1 MLRAIRTLAVALL
14 GGALLAA
21 PSQAAAQV
29 TTSAMRGSVT
39 DSAGRP
45 LEGAQI
51 EAIHQPSG
59 SRYAA
64 TTRADGRFTL
74 PGLRVGGPYTV
85 SAARLGYQRQ
95 TQGNI
100 SLALGV
106 SADVSF
112 RMVAAAVQLT
122 AVTVQAEAGVM
133 ASTRT
138 GAATQVSREAL
149 EQLPT
154 ISRRISDF
162 VRLTPQFT
170 GGGSFAGVD
179 NRLNNISV
187 DGSYF
192 NNSFGLGGQPGDRTG
207 VSPISLDAIE
217 QVQVSIAPF
226 DVRQGNFVGA
236 AVNTVTKSGTNSFTG
251 SLYRLSRD
259 EGMSGRDAGANRFNP
274 GRFNF
279 GQFGATLGGP
289 IIKDR
294 LFFFASYEDDQLA
307 QPMTTFLA
315 NTGGQTVTGNV
326 TRVLQSDLDQ
336 LSTFLQQKFNYATGP
351 YQGYDRETPSTRFL
365 GKLDFNLNPRNKLSL
380 RYSQLESVSDVIM
393 SGSSSLGFGGRNN
406 NSNAMSFA
414 NSNYG
419 IQENIRSVVG
429 EYNAQ
434 FGGNMANQLIVG
446 YTKHD
451 ESRVSK
457 GGMFPT
463 VDILNNGQT
472 YASFGFE
479 PFTPNNELRYNSFQ
493 VQNNFH
499 IYGDRH
505 DLTFGTSLEWYESE
519 NVFFPGSQSVYVYNS
534 LTDFYTDAND
544 FLANPSRT
552 TSPVNLRRF
561 QVRYANIPGMEKP
574 VQPLEVLYAGGY
586 AQDEWRATDNL
597 RVTAGIRVEQARFGN
612 TAFTNSAADQLAF
625 RDEAGKSVRYGSG
638 KLPDPTLLF
647 SPRLGFN
654 WDVRGEGTT
663 KVRGGTGVFTGRP
676 AYVWISNQIGNTGV
690 LTGFEEL
697 NNTTARPFNPNPDR
711 YKPASVTGAPAA
723 SYELA
728 LTDPDFMFPQ
738 VWRSNL
744 AVDRKLPWGLTGTAE
759 FLYGRDVNGVYYINA
774 NLPAP
779 SSAFTGPD
787 ARPRWTT
794 GNRIHSN
801 VANAIVLKNQDVGT
815 NYNVS
820 FSLERAFQGGL
831 FLKGAYSY
839 GISRNTVDPG
849 SIAFGT
855 WNNNEHAGDPNNPGV
870 GYSLNSQGNRWF
882 AVASYKKDY
891 LKAGATGIS
900 LFVESF
906 VNGQGSYRFSGD
918 LNGDGGFSND
928 LIYVPRNASEMNFE
942 AYTASGRTFS
952 VAEQQAAFETFIGQ
966 SGYLASRRGQY
977 AERGGAF
984 GRMVTR
990 ADLSVTQ
997 DLFRNVGSLRNRVQL
1012 RLDVLN
1018 FTNLVNRRWGVSY
1031 RFRNTQPLIA
1041 RGADANGRAL
1051 YRMANFGNV
1060 LLGEGAQ
1067 RGEFIANAG
1076 AGDVWRMQLGLRYNF
1091 N

>member
-21 PSQAAAQV
+21 PSQAGAQV

-85 SAARLGYQRQ
+85 SAARLGYQKQ

-106 SADVSF
+106 PADVNF

-122 AVTVQAEAGVM
+122 AVSVQAEAGVM

-179 NRLNNISV
+179 NRLNNIMV

-207 VSPISLDAIE
+207 VSPISLDAVE

-236 AVNTVTKSGTNSFTG
+236 AVNTVTKSGTNTFSG
-251 SLYRLSRD
+251 SVYRLARD

-274 GRFNF
+274 GTFNF
-279 GQFGATLGGP
+279 GQVGATLGGP

-294 LFFFASYEDDQLA
+294 LFFFASYEDDELT
-307 QPMTTFLA
+307 QPMTNFLA

-326 TRVLQSDLDQ
+326 TRVLKSDLDQ
-336 LSTFLQQKFNYATGP
+336 LSSFLQQKFNYATGP
-351 YQGYDRETPSTRFL
+351 YEGYDRGTPSTRFL
-365 GKLDFNLNPRNKLSL
+365 GKLDFNLNSRNKLSL
-380 RYSQLESVSDVIM
+380 RYSQLESVTDVIM
-393 SGSSSLGFGGRNN
+393 SGSSSLGFGGRNG
-406 NSNAMSFA
+406 NSNAISFG

-451 ESRVSK
+451 ESRTSR
-457 GGMFPT
+457 GSLFPM

-472 YASFGFE
+472 YTSFGFE

-534 LTDFYTDAND
+534 LNDFYTDAND

-612 TAFTNSAADQLAF
+612 TAFANSAADQLAF
-625 RDEAGKSVRYGSG
+625 RDETGKSVRYGTG

-690 LTGFEEL
+690 LTGFEQL
-697 NNTTARPFNPNPDR
+697 DNTTARPFNPNPDR
-711 YKPASVTGAPAA
+711 YKPATVTGAPAS

-728 LTDPDFMFPQ
+728 LTDQDFMFPQ

-787 ARPRWTT
+787 ARPRWTA

-801 VANAIVLKNQDVGT
+801 VSSAVVLKNQDVGY
-815 NYNVS
+815 NYNAS
-820 FSLERAFQGGL
+820 FSLERAFVNGL

-839 GISRNTVDPG
+839 GISRNTVDAG
-849 SIAFGT
+849 SIAFGS
-855 WNNNEHAGDPNNPGV
+855 WNNNEHPGDPNNPGV

-900 LFVESF
+900 VFLESF

-918 LNGDGGFSND
+918 LNGDGGTSND

-942 AYTASGRTFS
+942 AFTASGRTFS

>member
-39 DSAGRP
+39 DSTGRP

-51 EAIHQPSG
+51 EAVHQPSG

-85 SAARLGYQRQ
+85 SAARLGYQKQ

-106 SADVSF
+106 PADVNF

-179 NRLNNISV
+179 NRLNNIMV

-207 VSPISLDAIE
+207 VSPISLDAVE

-236 AVNTVTKSGTNSFTG
+236 AVNTVTKSGTNTFSG

-259 EGMSGRDAGANRFNP
+259 QGMSGRDAGANRFNP
-274 GRFNF
+274 GTFSF
-279 GQFGATLGGP
+279 GQVGATLGGP

-294 LFFFASYEDDQLA
+294 LFFFASYEDDELT

-326 TRVLQSDLDQ
+326 TRVLKSDLDQ
-336 LSTFLQQKFNYATGP
+336 LSSFLQQKFNYATGP
-351 YQGYDRETPSTRFL
+351 YEGYDRGTPSTRFL
-365 GKLDFNLNPRNKLSL
+365 GKLDFNLNSRNKLSL
-380 RYSQLESVSDVIM
+380 RYSQLESVTDVIM
-393 SGSSSLGFGGRNN
+393 SGSSSLGFGGRNGT
-406 NSNAMSFA
+406 SNAISFG

>member
-85 SAARLGYQRQ
+85 SAARLGYQKQ

-106 SADVSF
+106 PADVNF

-179 NRLNNISV
+179 NRLNNIMV

-207 VSPISLDAIE
+207 VSPISLDAVE

-259 EGMSGRDAGANRFNP
+259 QGMSGRDAGANRFNP
-274 GRFNF
+274 GTFSF
-279 GQFGATLGGP
+279 GQVGATLGGP

-294 LFFFASYEDDQLA
+294 LFFFASYEDDELT

-326 TRVLQSDLDQ
+326 TRVLKSDLDQ
-336 LSTFLQQKFNYATGP
+336 LSSFLQQKFNYATGP
-351 YQGYDRETPSTRFL
+351 YEGYDRGTPSTRFL
-365 GKLDFNLNPRNKLSL
+365 GKLDFNLNSRNKLSL
-380 RYSQLESVSDVIM
+380 RYSQLESVTDVIM
-393 SGSSSLGFGGRNN
+393 SGSSSLGFGGRNG
-406 NSNAMSFA
+406 NSNAISFG

-419 IQENIRSVVG
+419 IMENIRSVVG

-451 ESRVSK
+451 ESRQSK
-457 GGMFPT
+457 GSMFPT

-472 YASFGFE
+472 YTSFGFE

-534 LTDFYTDAND
+534 LNDFYTDAND
-544 FLANPSRT
+544 FLANPNRT

-612 TAFTNSAADQLAF
+612 TAFANSAADQLAF
-625 RDEAGKSVRYGSG
+625 RDETGKSVRYGTG

-690 LTGFEEL
+690 LTGFEQL
-697 NNTTARPFNPNPDR
+697 DNTTARPFNPNPDR
-711 YKPASVTGAPAA
+711 YKPATVTGAPAA

-728 LTDPDFMFPQ
+728 LTDRDFMFPQ

-787 ARPRWTT
+787 ARPRWTA

-801 VANAIVLKNQDVGT
+801 VSSAVVLKNQDVGY
-815 NYNVS
+815 NYNAS
-820 FSLERAFQGGL
+820 FSLERAFVNGL

-839 GISRNTVDPG
+839 GISRNTVDAG
-849 SIAFGT
+849 SIAFGS
-855 WNNNEHAGDPNNPGV
+855 WNNNEHPGDPNNPGV

-900 LFVESF
+900 VFLESF
-906 VNGQGSYRFSGD
+906 VNGQASYRFSGD
-918 LNGDGGFSND
+918 LNGDGGTSND

-942 AYTASGRTFS
+942 AFTASGRTFS

>member
-1 MLRAIRTLAVALL
+1 MLRVIRALAVALV

-21 PSQAAAQV
+21 PTTAAAQV

-45 LEGAQI
+45 LEGVTI
-51 EAIHQPSG
+51 EAVHQPSG
-59 SRYAA
+59 TRYAA
-64 TTRADGRFTL
+64 TTRSDGRFTL

-85 SAARLGYQRQ
+85 TAARLGYQRQ
-95 TQGNI
+95 SRGDI

-106 SADVSF
+106 PADVNF
-112 RMVAAAVQLT
+112 RLVTAAVQLT
-122 AVTVQAEAGVM
+122 TVSVQAEAGVL

-138 GAATQVSREAL
+138 GAATQVSREAI
-149 EQLPT
+149 ERLPT
-154 ISRRISDF
+154 ISRRIGDF

-170 GGGSFAGVD
+170 GGSSFAGVD
-179 NRLNNISV
+179 NRLNNITV

-192 NNSFGLGGQPGDRTG
+192 NNSFGLGGQPGDRTN
-207 VSPISLDAIE
+207 VAPISIDAIE

-236 AVNTVTKSGTNSFTG
+236 SVNTVTKSGTNTFSG

-259 EGMSGRDAGANRFNP
+259 ERYAGRDAGANRFNP
-274 GRFNF
+274 GTFSF
-279 GQFGATLGGP
+279 GQVGATIGGP

-294 LFFFASYEDDQLA
+294 VFFFASYEDDELA
-307 QPMTTFLA
+307 QPMTTFVA
-315 NTGGQTVTGNV
+315 NTGGQPVTGNT
-326 TRVLQSDLDQ
+326 TRVLASDLDR
-336 LSTFLQQKFNYATGP
+336 LSQFLQQRFNYETGP
-351 YQGYDRETPSTRFL
+351 YQGYDRLTPSTRFL
-365 GKLDFNLNPRNKLSL
+365 GKLDFNLGSRQKLSL
-380 RYSQLESVSDVIM
+380 RYSQLESVSDVPM

-406 NSNAMSFA
+406 NSNSLSFA

-419 IQENIRSVVG
+419 ILENLKSLVG
-429 EYNAQ
+429 EHNVQ
-434 FGGNMANQLIVG
+434 LGDNMANQLIIG
-446 YTKHD
+446 YSTSD

-457 GGMFPT
+457 GSFFPT

-472 YASFGFE
+472 YTAFGFE

-493 VQNNFH
+493 VQNNFS
-499 IYGDRH
+499 IYTDRH

-519 NVFFPGSQSVYVYNS
+519 NVFFPGSQSVYTYNS
-534 LTDFYTDAND
+534 LDDFFADANG

-561 QVRYANIPGMEKP
+561 QVRWANIPGMEKP
-574 VQPLEVLYAGGY
+574 VQPLEVLYAGAY
-586 AQDEWRATDNL
+586 AQDEWRASDNL
-597 RVTAGIRVEQARFGN
+597 RVTAGIRVERASFGN
-612 TAFTNSAADQLAF
+612 TAFTNPLADQLAF
-625 RDEAGKSVRYGSG
+625 RDEAGRSVRYSTG
-638 KLPDPTLLF
+638 KLPDPKLLF

-654 WDVRGEGTT
+654 WDVGGKGTT

-697 NNTTARPFNPNPDR
+697 NNTTARPFNPNPAT
-711 YKPASVTGAPAA
+711 YKPANVTGAPAA
-723 SYELA
+723 AYELA
-728 LTDPDFMFPQ
+728 LTDNDFMFPQ

-759 FLYGRDVNGVYYINA
+759 FLYGRDVNGIYYINA

-779 SSAFTGPD
+779 NTAFTGVD

-801 VANAIVLKNQDVGT
+801 VQNAVVLKNQDVGSA
-815 NYNVS
+815 YNVS

-849 SIAFGT
+849 SIAFGS
-855 WNNNEHAGDPNNPGV
+855 WNGNQHAGNPNNPGL
-870 GYSLNSQGNRWF
+870 GFSANSQGNRWF

-891 LKAGATGIS
+891 LKAGATGLS

-906 VNGQGSYRFSGD
+906 VNGQASYTFSGD
-918 LNGDGGFSND
+918 LNGDGGLSND
-928 LIYVPRNASEMNFE
+928 LIYVPRDASEMNFE
-942 AYTASGRTFS
+942 AFTASGRTFS
-952 VAEQQAAFETFIGQ
+952 VAEQQAAFEAFIQGSQ
-966 SGYLASRRGQY
+966 YLSARRGQY
-977 AERGGAF
+977 AQRGGAF

-997 DLFRNVGSLRNRVQL
+997 DLFRNVGSLKNRVQL

-1018 FTNLVNRRWGVSY
+1018 FTNVLNRRWGVSY
-1031 RFRNTQPLIA
+1031 RFRSAQPLIA

-1060 LLGEGAQ
+1060 LLGEGIQ

-1076 AGDVWRMQLGLRYNF
+1076 TSDVWRMQLGLRYNF

>member
-21 PSQAAAQV
+21 PTQAAAQV

-85 SAARLGYQRQ
+85 SAARLGYQKQ

-106 SADVSF
+106 PADVSF

-122 AVTVQAEAGVM
+122 AVTVQAEAGAM

-179 NRLNNISV
+179 NRLNNIMV

-207 VSPISLDAIE
+207 VSPISLDAVE

-236 AVNTVTKSGTNSFTG
+236 AVNTVTKSGTNTFSG
-251 SLYRLSRD
+251 SVYRLSRD
-259 EGMSGRDAGANRFNP
+259 EGMSGRDAGANRFIP
-274 GRFNF
+274 GTFNF
-279 GQFGATLGGP
+279 GQVGATLGGP

-294 LFFFASYEDDQLA
+294 LFFFASYEDDELT
-307 QPMTTFLA
+307 QPMTNFLA
-315 NTGGQTVTGNV
+315 NTGGQPVAGNV
-326 TRVLQSDLDQ
+326 TRVLKSDLDQ
-336 LSTFLQQKFNYATGP
+336 LSSFLQQKFNYAAGP
-351 YQGYDRETPSTRFL
+351 YEGYDRGTPSTRFL
-365 GKLDFNLNPRNKLSL
+365 GKLDFNLNSRNKLSL
-380 RYSQLESVSDVIM
+380 RYSQLESVTDVIM
-393 SGSSSLGFGGRNN
+393 SGSSSLGFGGRNGT
-406 NSNAMSFA
+406 SNAISFG

-429 EYNAQ
+429 EYNSQ

-451 ESRVSK
+451 ESRQSK
-457 GGMFPT
+457 GAMFPT

-472 YASFGFE
+472 YTSFGFE

-534 LTDFYTDAND
+534 LNDFYTDAND

-561 QVRYANIPGMEKP
+561 QVRFANIPGMEKP

-586 AQDEWRATDNL
+586 AQDDWRVTDNL

-612 TAFTNSAADQLAF
+612 TAFANSAADQLTF
-625 RDEAGKSVRYGSG
+625 RDETGKSVQYSTG
-638 KLPDPTLLF
+638 KLPDPRLLF

-676 AYVWISNQIGNTGV
+676 AYVWISNQVGNTGV
-690 LTGFEEL
+690 LTGFSQL
-697 NNTTARPFNPNPDR
+697 DNTTARPFNPNPDA
-711 YKPASVTGAPAA
+711 YKPATVTGAPAS

-728 LTDPDFMFPQ
+728 LTNQDFSFPQ

-787 ARPRWTT
+787 NRPRWTA

-801 VANAIVLKNQDVGT
+801 VSSAVVLKNQDVGY
-815 NYNVS
+815 NYQAS
-820 FSLERAFQGGL
+820 FSLERAFLNGL

-839 GISRNTVDPG
+839 GISRNTVDAG
-849 SIAFGT
+849 SIAFGS
-855 WNNNEHAGDPNNPGV
+855 WNNNEHPGDPNNPGV

-900 LFVESF
+900 VFLESF
-906 VNGQGSYRFSGD
+906 VNGQASYRFSGD
-918 LNGDGGFSND
+918 LNGDGGTSND

-952 VAEQQAAFETFIGQ
+952 VAEQQAALEAFISQ
-966 SGYLASRRGQY
+966 SGYLSSRRGQY